1 MSSRT
6 STTHWGRLL
15 CTGTAEQTPYRR
27 IELTSTEFVIG
38 RDPKSNEVYNN
49 PQLSSTHC
57 KIVLKRPSEESR
69 AAADEDDGDEPIA
82 EVWLYDLSSNGTF
95 LNHQKVGKGN
105 SVRMKQ
111 NDEIGFIKPSGGA
124 NPPPFAFIF
133 QEFIGD
139 LEPYELEA
147 LIGPRPRGVP
157 ALVQLFAP
165 GSELPPR
172 PPLELLSA
180 PLLNAPLPL
189 GGVGAAAAHEEDAE
203 LAETEAMVQS
213 FRILAAPDAVG
224 LRELNG
230 TLRGRKFDMK
240 KFVACDG
247 PQALLDVIAEVQAK
261 PTPSYSD
268 LGILEGTLDAL
279 KELLN
284 APEGARYLLD
294 NAGAVDSIVA
304 VLRVG
309 EGKVLTKALQLLT
322 QLVVNARDTEL
333 PSIEAALRRPHKYTA
348 GGASFA
354 PTLCALLKG
363 KGEGESAEAGVAT
376 HALILA
382 NTLLTLSEQ
391 RAKLAEE
398 LMSDAVEDALSELE
412 PLLAASGGA
421 ELRTQLDA
429 LKTALSPPPPADASA
444 PAAAVAADD
453 VPLLPAPPPI
463 TPPAQ
468 PVSAPPAL
476 APPPLATALAPA
488 LTPPPPL
495 APPPLAPPAIMM
507 PTSGGAPPPPLP
519 LGRVP
524 PPPPALGGGPGGPPP
539 PPPMPPPPPPT
550 GTAPGL
556 SSAPK
561 TNNLRMLHWSKV
573 TPAQLD
579 ASSVW
584 RQLPPVPP
592 VPAAKI
598 KDMFTVKPVVLRGAA
613 AGDGKAPRNAAASAK
628 VTFLELK
635 RINQIGIAMAKFRLT
650 NTQIHA
656 AVLSLDERVF
666 SDPNFISTIQ
676 RSLVPT
682 EEERAKLQ
690 PYLDKELDAGAL
702 ASTEEL
708 LLLMAGIPRL
718 QQRLECLG
726 TKLSLRARLRELGA
740 HLDALDAAVR
750 AARTSK
756 ALPVLLAL
764 VLQIGNLL
772 NEGTAKGKAEA
783 FKLEDLQKLGDV
795 KSTSEPQTSLLTL
808 VAQLA
813 QSHSRD
819 IGKQLHA
826 ELSAVAET
834 RELKYEALL
843 EKAAELRAEVHM
855 ITCELST
862 FEKAS
867 DADRFGDVLRPF
879 HADAS
884 QQQAALDARLEATRQ
899 SLAALSTFLAD
910 KADSSAPEAVLLRL
924 YAFETSFGKACRDN
938 ERQANLEKTKKK
950 EIEAAEARRKSGGGN
965 SPGLDPLGSSAKV
978 RKQVPRRIVQ
988 AGGELMASIQGS
1000 LRRGDYQKLLAQRLA
1015 MRRHSMAEG
1024 AEERSQDDA

>member
-1 MSSRT
+1 MSSRA

-322 QLVVNARDTEL
+322 QLVVNAR
-333 PSIEAALRRPHKYTA
+333 
-348 GGASFA
+348 
-354 PTLCALLKG
+354 
-363 KGEGESAEAGVAT
+363 
-376 HALILA
+376 
-382 NTLLTLSEQ
+382 
-391 RAKLAEE
+391 
-398 LMSDAVEDALSELE
+398 
-412 PLLAASGGA
+412 
-421 ELRTQLDA
+421 
-429 LKTALSPPPPADASA
+429 
-444 PAAAVAADD
+444 
-453 VPLLPAPPPI
+453 
-463 TPPAQ
+463 
-468 PVSAPPAL
+468 
-476 APPPLATALAPA
+476 
-488 LTPPPPL
+488 
-495 APPPLAPPAIMM
+495 
-507 PTSGGAPPPPLP
+507 
-519 LGRVP
+519 
-524 PPPPALGGGPGGPPP
+524 
-539 PPPMPPPPPPT
+539 
-550 GTAPGL
+550 
-556 SSAPK
+556 
-561 TNNLRMLHWSKV
+561 
-573 TPAQLD
+573 
-579 ASSVW
+579 
-584 RQLPPVPP
+584 
-592 VPAAKI
+592 
-598 KDMFTVKPVVLRGAA
+598 
-613 AGDGKAPRNAAASAK
+613 
-628 VTFLELK
+628 
-635 RINQIGIAMAKFRLT
+635 
-650 NTQIHA
+650 
-656 AVLSLDERVF
+656 
-666 SDPNFISTIQ
+666 
-676 RSLVPT
+676 
-682 EEERAKLQ
+682 
-690 PYLDKELDAGAL
+690 
-702 ASTEEL
+702 
-708 LLLMAGIPRL
+708 
-718 QQRLECLG
+718 
-726 TKLSLRARLRELGA
+726 
-740 HLDALDAAVR
+740 
-750 AARTSK
+750 
-756 ALPVLLAL
+756 
-764 VLQIGNLL
+764 
-772 NEGTAKGKAEA
+772 
-783 FKLEDLQKLGDV
+783 
-795 KSTSEPQTSLLTL
+795 
-808 VAQLA
+808 
-813 QSHSRD
+813 
-819 IGKQLHA
+819 
-826 ELSAVAET
+826 
-834 RELKYEALL
+834 
-843 EKAAELRAEVHM
+843 
-855 ITCELST
+855 
-862 FEKAS
+862 
-867 DADRFGDVLRPF
+867 
-879 HADAS
+879 
-884 QQQAALDARLEATRQ
+884 
-899 SLAALSTFLAD
+899 
-910 KADSSAPEAVLLRL
+910 
-924 YAFETSFGKACRDN
+924 
-938 ERQANLEKTKKK
+938 
-950 EIEAAEARRKSGGGN
+950 
-965 SPGLDPLGSSAKV
+965 
-978 RKQVPRRIVQ
+978 
-988 AGGELMASIQGS
+988 
-1000 LRRGDYQKLLAQRLA
+1000 
-1015 MRRHSMAEG
+1015 
-1024 AEERSQDDA
+1024 